1 MLLFMSS
8 SMLQHF
14 SLAFSFLD
22 FCIQPRCN
30 LFTMRNLL
38 AHVFAIQNNAVEQ
51 REGNKRWRQKNGCG
65 GVGGVRASG
74 GG

>member
-1 MLLFMSS
+1 
-8 SMLQHF
+8 
-14 SLAFSFLD
+14 
-22 FCIQPRCN
+22 
-30 LFTMRNLL
+30 MRNLL

-74 GG
+74 GGWGWRWGWGCDEGGVAG